1 MKDDALIAAAKAG
14 DRAAAEELNDRYY
27 GAILRYCR
35 FHCPSR
41 EQAEDLT
48 QETFLRLFSGLGGY
62 QSRGTFSAYLY
73 KIAYHLCVDEA
84 RRPGWQPLEE
94 TEKDPR
100 DAMEEAENR
109 QMAEKLLKG
118 LSPEQREAVL
128 LRYGEGLSL
137 RETAQVTGVPLRT
150 VQSRIRLALKAMR
163 TEAQKPKNREDG

>member
-14 DRAAAEELNDRYY
+14 DRAAAEELIDRYY

-94 TEKDPR
+94 TDKDPR

-150 VQSRIRLALKAMR
+150 VQSRIRLA
-163 TEAQKPKNREDG
+163 